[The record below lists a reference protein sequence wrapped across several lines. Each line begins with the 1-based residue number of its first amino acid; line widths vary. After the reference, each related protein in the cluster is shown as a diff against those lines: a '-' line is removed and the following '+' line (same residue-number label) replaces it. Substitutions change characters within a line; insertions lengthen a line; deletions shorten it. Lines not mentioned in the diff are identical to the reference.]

1 MKSAK
6 VFAMCFALAISAVA
20 AGAQTQAQAQPEVS
34 EKQDIAV
41 FALGYYGWD
50 IPGQALG
57 SIDTE
62 VQKVFVDLGRFNVF
76 GVEQRLSSGGLNQF
90 IATLREVKSQTMT
103 LPDKFIFGEAFLTQA
118 EFNSLAGAFVVAVPV
133 VTWFQTVYNTKTLQW
148 ETDIT
153 TSVTMIDVAEGG
165 QILAIKSLKTS
176 GSDKNDYMK
185 SVRSAISG
193 IPFQL
198 EYEIRTIPQFQIKTR
213 VLSVS
218 GDGIRFQLGQDI
230 GIRKGDEFAL
240 MGTEN
245 IGGILE
251 ERESGLVV
259 VREVGQ
265 SSSFGQILYSETEP
279 GMNTALREIPRQG
292 VDMDLFLHVV
302 SGNDGAVLPGLRMA
316 LSRGYYGLRPY
327 VAVQVPLQQIFS
339 AFTVTILPVNV
350 ILGGEYNLLFGR
362 FGLTPYAGLGFTYIH
377 LSEAISGITTDTD
390 FLSHVGGQAQMKLS
404 YLFNRNMR
412 AFVDIGYEY
421 WAAVSAIPGLF
432 EDINGTSV
440 GAGILFKL

>member
-34 EKQDIAV
+34 GKQDIAV

-165 QILAIKSLKTS
+165 QVLAIKSLKTS

-218 GDGIRFQLGQDI
+218 GDGIRFQLGQDM

-265 SSSFGQILYSETEP
+265 SSSFGQILYS
-279 GMNTALREIPRQG
+279 
-292 VDMDLFLHVV
+292 
-302 SGNDGAVLPGLRMA
+302 
-316 LSRGYYGLRPY
+316 
-327 VAVQVPLQQIFS
+327 
-339 AFTVTILPVNV
+339 
-350 ILGGEYNLLFGR
+350 
-362 FGLTPYAGLGFTYIH
+362 
-377 LSEAISGITTDTD
+377 
-390 FLSHVGGQAQMKLS
+390 
-404 YLFNRNMR
+404 
-412 AFVDIGYEY
+412 
-421 WAAVSAIPGLF
+421 
-432 EDINGTSV
+432 
-440 GAGILFKL
+440 